1 MKKRTYIYRGYE
13 RFWHW
18 SQALLIFFLALTGLE
33 IHGTYKIFG
42 FENVVAWHNIAAW
55 AFLVL
60 IVFTIFWHFVTG
72 EWKQY
77 IPTTKFLK
85 AQFSYYISG
94 IFKGAPHP
102 THKTI
107 YNKFNPLQRFIYL
120 GLKLLVIPVMV
131 LTGFI
136 YMFYSYPNNP
146 IQLGGLT
153 PIAYL
158 HTIGAFILLAFV
170 IAHVYLTTTGDKP
183 LTSIK
188 AMLTGWEVIDID
200 EKEERLKHLAEA
212 VNDSSAG
219 YYRIN
224 EEGKIVDVN
233 RAWLRLYKC
242 KDQNQII
249 GKHYSVTREEKNQ
262 PVLENMV
269 QKVLQGEF
277 ITGVPVTRKCMD
289 GSLGH
294 HLLSMNPVL
303 EEDTITGIEGFI
315 IDINESTPL
324 SEHLNYAVKSSSAGY
339 YRLDNAGKI
348 TDVNDAWLKLYRYE
362 KSEEVIG
369 KHYSITRNPSNR
381 EKLEDIHHRVIN
393 GESVSSE
400 LSRRLCKDGTEGIH
414 ILSANPVYTGNR
426 IVGMEG
432 FILDITALDMVQGSR
447 P

>member
-1 MKKRTYIYRGYE
+1 MKKKTYIYRGYE

-60 IVFTIFWHFVTG
+60 IVFTIFWHFGTG

-131 LTGFI
+131 VTGFI

-153 PIAYL
+153 NIAYI
-158 HTIGAFILLAFV
+158 HTLGAFFLLAFV

-183 LTSIK
+183 FISIK

-200 EKEERLKHLAEA
+200 EQEERLKHLSDA

-219 YYRIN
+219 YYRIDK
-224 EEGKIVDVN
+224 EGKIVDVN
-233 RAWLRLYKC
+233 RAWLSIYKC
-242 KDQNQII
+242 KDSNKVL
-249 GKHYSVTREEKNQ
+249 GKHFSDTREKKNQ
-262 PVLENMV
+262 QELEKMVDRVLR
-269 QKVLQGEF
+269 GEY
-277 ITGVPVTRKCMD
+277 ITGIPVTRKCMD
-289 GSLGH
+289 DSIGH
-294 HLLSMNPVL
+294 HILSMNPVI
-303 EEDTITGIEGFI
+303 EENKISGVEGFI
-315 IDINESTPL
+315 LDIDETVPL
-324 SEHLNYAVKSSSAGY
+324 SDYVGHAIRDSSAGY
-339 YRLDNAGKI
+339 YQLDRQGI
-348 TDVNDAWLKLYRYE
+348 IIDVNEAWLKLYKYKNKDE
-362 KSEEVIG
+362 IIG
-369 KHYSITRNPSNR
+369 NHYLVTRQPADVN
-381 EKLEDIHHRVIN
+381 KLNETFSKVMAGDT
-393 GESVSSE
+393 VSSS
-400 LSRRLCKDGTEGIH
+400 LVNRLCKDGSEGRH
-414 ILSANPVYTGNR
+414 ILSANPVYHGNR

-432 FILDITALDMVQGSR
+432 FILDITKLD
-447 P
+447 PKT

>member
-1 MKKRTYIYRGYE
+1 MKKRTYIYRGFE

-33 IHGTYKIFG
+33 IHGAFNIFG
-42 FENVVAWHNIAAW
+42 FENVVTWHNIAAW

-131 LTGFI
+131 VTGLI
-136 YMFYSYPNNP
+136 YMFYAYPNNP

-153 PIAYL
+153 NIAYL
-158 HTIGAFILLAFV
+158 HTMGAFILLAFV

-200 EKEERLKHLAEA
+200 EKEERLKHLADA

-219 YYRIN
+219 YYRIDQK
-224 EEGKIVDVN
+224 GKIVDVN

-242 KDQNQII
+242 KDPNQII
-249 GKHYSVTREEKNQ
+249 GKHYSVTREQKNLQ
-262 PVLENMV
+262 FLDNLIA
-269 QKVLQGEF
+269 KVLQGEY
-277 ITGVPVTRKCMD
+277 ITGIPVTRKCMD
-289 GSLGH
+289 ASTGH
-294 HLLSMNPVL
+294 HILSMNPVF
-303 EEDTITGIEGFI
+303 EENRITGIEGFI
-315 IDINESTPL
+315 LDIDESMPL
-324 SEHLNYAVKSSSAGY
+324 SNHLDNAIRDSSAGY
-339 YRLDNAGKI
+339 YRLDDQGII
-348 TDVNDAWLKLYRYE
+348 TDVNDAWLKLYKYE
-362 KSEEVIG
+362 KREEIIG
-369 KHYSITRNPSNR
+369 KHYSITRKPTEVDQLDDTFS
-381 EKLEDIHHRVIN
+381 KVMC
-393 GESVSSE
+393 GETVSSRPV
-400 LSRRLCKDGTEGIH
+400 RRLCTDGSEGRH
-414 ILSANPVYTGNR
+414 ILSANPVYIGNK
-426 IVGMEG
+426 ISGMEG
-432 FILDITALDMVQGSR
+432 FILDITQLEGLA
-447 P
+447 